1 MPRYNVTMPLAGS
14 ITFYGVEAD
23 DEKAAID
30 AASEVDVDVSFK
42 AGDNESVDV
51 EINWLTHMTSGN
63 VVHFSLSGNVV
74 HFSLNEAYVELPD
87 SDDEDAG

>member
-30 AASEVDVDVSFK
+30 AASEVDVDVSVK

-51 EINWLTHMTSGN
+51 ELDEINWLTRMTSGV
-63 VVHFSLSGNVV
+63 VVHFP
-74 HFSLNEAYVELPD
+74 LNEAYVELPD